1 MTMRRRTAR
10 IWRAVLL
17 TAAVSAAAPLAGAQR
32 ADAPAGPPPGRRA
45 QLERQFRERLA
56 TVVQQRLHLT
66 DAQLKRLE
74 QTNSHFEGQRRQ
86 LVQQEREAR
95 VAIREEV
102 LKDSAANQTRVAELI
117 DRAIAIQRQRLDLVQ
132 QEQRELAQFMTPVQ
146 RAQYLD
152 LQEKLRQR
160 VEQLRRQQQ
169 QRRGDG
175 PAAGALRGRGRFGP

>member
-1 MTMRRRTAR
+1 MTMRRSSAR
-10 IWRAVLL
+10 LWRAALFV
-17 TAAVSAAAPLAGAQR
+17 AAVSTAAPLAGAQGGATPGR
-32 ADAPAGPPPGRRA
+32 PPERRA

-66 DAQLKRLE
+66 DAQMKRLE
-74 QTNSHFEGQRRQ
+74 QTNSHYEGQRRQ
-86 LVQQEREAR
+86 LMQQEREAR
-95 VAIREEV
+95 VAIRDEV

-117 DRAIAIQRQRLDLVQ
+117 DRAIGVQRQRLDLVQ
-132 QEQRELAQFMTPVQ
+132 QEQKELAQFMTPVQ

-169 QRRGDG
+169 QRRGGG
-175 PAAGALRGRGRFGP
+175 PSGGALGRRGRFRP